1 MPCPEASQ
9 VETRRIRNIR
19 LSQELNIT
27 EVSRTFGDNTA
38 LDRMN
43 LRVEAGA
50 FLALLGPSGC
60 GKTTTLRIVAGFER
74 PDSGAVTVGGHDILA
89 LPPNKRN
96 LGMMFQDYALFPHM
110 SVGDNVAFGLKMQ
123 GMARAARSRKARE
136 ALALVR
142 LPNVEDRMPHQ
153 LSGGQKQ
160 RVALARSIVTNPS
173 LLLLDEP
180 LSALDKNLRESM
192 QFELKRIQSELGIT
206 TVMVT
211 HDQDEALTL
220 SDQVAVMNSGRLI
233 QVGTPFEI
241 YNNPQTR
248 FVAEFLGA
256 ANILSGVTASGTMQ
270 IGDASPIS
278 LKIQPTGNSDA
289 PASLGIRPE
298 NIHISA
304 ERGSFDNNV
313 PAVVSGYVFRGT
325 MHAYQV
331 RIAGLSEELLVYRS
345 TASRM
350 DGQEF
355 AIGQN
360 VWIGWQI
367 GNSFPV
373 LDR

>member
-1 MPCPEASQ
+1 MSK
-9 VETRRIRNIR
+9 
-19 LSQELNIT
+19 ELNIA
-27 EVSRTFGDNTA
+27 EVSRTFGDNIA

-43 LRVEAGA
+43 LRIEAGA

-123 GMARAARSRKARE
+123 GMGRAARSRKARE

-142 LPNVEDRMPHQ
+142 LANVEERMPHQ

-241 YNNPQTR
+241 YNHPQTR

-256 ANILSGVTASGTMQ
+256 ANIIQGAVEGGTMQ
-270 IGDASPIS
+270 VGAASQAP
-278 LKIQPTGNSDA
+278 LKFQVASNSGA
-289 PASLGIRPE
+289 QESLGIRPE

-331 RIAGLSEELLVYRS
+331 RVAGLGEELLVYRR

-355 AIGQN
+355 AIGQH
-360 VWIGWQI
+360 VWIGWQVE
-367 GNSFPV
+367 NSFPV
-373 LDR
+373 LNR